1 MFSRVAGNNLTATLL
16 TTPCKTT
23 DRNTSSDMS
32 TKREQIVN
40 AALKLFCENGFQQT
54 STANIS
60 KEAGVA
66 TGTLFLYFKS
76 KDELIN
82 ELYKEC
88 KQQMAEKLFKDLP
101 VNEGTHAVLKQIW
114 GRAIEWGLTD
124 KRAFQFTHMCKASP
138 IITEATKEELA
149 SSHGFAMNL
158 LSDAM
163 KKGELTKMDE
173 GMFFSLFDG
182 LYNSTIN
189 YLIQTNLKNKKKII
203 DQSFEIFWKGI
214 KA

>member
-1 MFSRVAGNNLTATLL
+1 
-16 TTPCKTT
+16 
-23 DRNTSSDMS
+23 MS

-88 KQQMAEKLFKDLP
+88 KQQMAEKLFQDLP
-101 VNEGTHAVLKQIW
+101 LNEGTQAVLKHIW

-124 KRAFQFTHMCKASP
+124 RKAFQYTTMCKASP
-138 IITEATKEELA
+138 LISEATREELA
-149 SSHGFAMNL
+149 SSHEFATKL
-158 LSDAM
+158 LSDAV
-163 KKGELTKMDE
+163 KKGELMKIDE
-173 GMFFSLFDG
+173 GMFFSMFDG

-189 YLIQTNLKNKKKII
+189 YLIQTNLKNKQKII
-203 DQSFEIFWKGI
+203 DQSFDIFWKGM